1 MAEEQDRVL
10 ERSIIVVGAQRSGTA
25 FLGGLLAAHPDLSY
39 IGEPRLTWKYGNE
52 RKSDALSAADA
63 SPRVRRHIRATF
75 AQMAIEMGG
84 SRIVEKSP
92 ANSLRM
98 AFVEE
103 VLPGCRF
110 VHITRNGVDSVLS
123 ARSYW
128 QRFAHSLKT
137 QNWRTRIRELKLSRL
152 PYYAREL
159 AQRASPSWLAPVVGR
174 GLWGVR
180 IPGLQ
185 ELARELDVLDV
196 CSLQWRACVEA
207 ACQYGRRLPADRYFE
222 CRLEDMS
229 MELLRSILDFCDLE
243 VTQEVIDHYE
253 GRYTHGRAS
262 KRKRDAD
269 PKEVERIMQWIE
281 PTMQWL
287 GYQNRPM

>member
-1 MAEEQDRVL
+1 MAKEQDRVL
-10 ERSIIVVGAQRSGTA
+10 ERSIVVVGAQRSGTS
-25 FLGGLLAAHPDLSY
+25 FLGSLLASHPDLAY

-52 RKSDALSAADA
+52 RKSDALCADDA
-63 SPRVRRHIRATF
+63 SPRVRQHIRATF

-84 SRIVEKSP
+84 NRIVEKSP
-92 ANSLRM
+92 GNSIRM
-98 AFVEE
+98 GFVEE

-110 VHITRNGVDSVLS
+110 VHITRNGIDSVFS
-123 ARSYW
+123 ARSHW
-128 QRFAHSLKT
+128 QRFSHGLQGK
-137 QNWRTRIRELKLSRL
+137 NWRTRIKELQLSRL
-152 PYYAREL
+152 PYYAREM
-159 AQRASPSWLAPVVGR
+159 AQRASPSWLEPVVGR

-196 CSLQWRACVEA
+196 CCLQWRACVEA

-229 MELLRSILDFCDLE
+229 MELVRSILDFCELR
-243 VTQEVIDHYE
+243 VAQEVIDHYD
-253 GRYTHGRAS
+253 GVYTHGRTS
-262 KRKRDAD
+262 KQKQEAD

-287 GYQNRPM
+287 GYA